1 MGSGLRA
8 RRPNQ
13 KDFWGSRPGV
23 ARLPSGWEALPRK
36 RRLRQAGTGGME
48 AAGGAG
54 KSARREVPGRAGA
67 ARGGP
72 GAGAQGGPFPPGS
85 RTGGRQSGGRRLGAS
100 GVVPCSP
107 SSLQVT
113 LRTSPRGARGPLVG
127 RGAPQAGVPGVRL
140 GLSAAAA
147 LERRARAASP
157 SSLGLGGRSP
167 TLGKRVDRRGAFLEN
182 FLPLSKLCSRSR
194 ERARD

>member
-1 MGSGLRA
+1 MPGYLPGGRLSRKH
-8 RRPNQ
+8 RPC
-13 KDFWGSRPGV
+13 
-23 ARLPSGWEALPRK
+23 
-36 RRLRQAGTGGME
+36 QAGTSGVE
-48 AAGGAG
+48 ASGGAG

-100 GVVPCSP
+100 GVVPHSPCSP
-107 SSLQVT
+107 QVT
-113 LRTSPRGARGPLVG
+113 LLTSSRGVRDSLMG
-127 RGAPQAGVPGVRL
+127 RGSPQAGVRGVRR

-147 LERRARAASP
+147 LERRAGVASR

-167 TLGKRVDRRGAFLEN
+167 TLGKRGDRRGASLEN
-182 FLPLSKLCSRSR
+182 FLPLSKLCSRGR
-194 ERARD
+194 ERARDWRRASGRLPH